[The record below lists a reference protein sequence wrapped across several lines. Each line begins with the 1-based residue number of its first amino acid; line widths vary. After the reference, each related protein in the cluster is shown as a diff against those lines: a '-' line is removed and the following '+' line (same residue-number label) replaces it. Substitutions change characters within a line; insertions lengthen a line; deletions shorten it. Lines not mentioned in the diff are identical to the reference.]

1 MSEEMQLSQGM
12 LVTCRVGEKTKVGP
26 CRVVFVGD
34 DYVTVEDPDQK
45 MWQIEPTRV
54 EPANDQLA
62 GLLSR

>member
-1 MSEEMQLSQGM
+1 MSEELQLTQGM
-12 LVTCRVGEKTKVGP
+12 LVTCRVGDNTKVGP

-45 MWQIEPTRV
+45 MWQIEPGRV
-54 EPANDQLA
+54 EPANEQLA